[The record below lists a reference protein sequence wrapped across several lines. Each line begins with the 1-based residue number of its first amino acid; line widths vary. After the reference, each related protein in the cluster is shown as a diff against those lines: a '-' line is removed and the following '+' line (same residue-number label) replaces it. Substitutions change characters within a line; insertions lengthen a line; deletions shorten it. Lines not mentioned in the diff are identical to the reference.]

1 MQLEQL
7 LHIIYADK
15 FRSLTKAAEELF
27 ISQSAISQ
35 SISKLEIEL
44 GLPLFTRS
52 RNGVIPTKEAA
63 FFLNRADQIIKLMDE
78 MNEQSKKINQLTR
91 KLSIG
96 TVAGL
101 HLHFLTTALLTFQK
115 KFPLLDI
122 EYIEDSSLAL
132 RESILNSELDISLIV
147 LYEKTIKPHNSLKI
161 QPLMD
166 IKFYVLVSKN
176 SSLSNK
182 PYAKYQDIAG
192 EPLVMHN
199 GEFMN
204 WFLTDYMERNG
215 KLHLLFKSNNT
226 DTLREIIAKGTAI
239 TIETENELYSNPDIM
254 SGQVVPIPLFDL
266 GLPKSSLGLIYSTN
280 KYDTHEKAEIIKSLA
295 TYITE
300 WKYERIL

>member
-132 RESILNSELDISLIV
+132 RESILKSELDISLIV
-147 LYEKTIKPHNSLKI
+147 LYEKTIKPHHSLKI

-226 DTLREIIAKGTAI
+226 DTLRETIAKGTAI

-295 TYITE
+295 AYITE

>member
-1 MQLEQL
+1 
-7 LHIIYADK
+7 
-15 FRSLTKAAEELF
+15 
-27 ISQSAISQ
+27 
-35 SISKLEIEL
+35 
-44 GLPLFTRS
+44 
-52 RNGVIPTKEAA
+52 
-63 FFLNRADQIIKLMDE
+63 
-78 MNEQSKKINQLTR
+78 
-91 KLSIG
+91 
-96 TVAGL
+96 
-101 HLHFLTTALLTFQK
+101 
-115 KFPLLDI
+115 
-122 EYIEDSSLAL
+122 
-132 RESILNSELDISLIV
+132 
-147 LYEKTIKPHNSLKI
+147 
-161 QPLMD
+161 MD

-226 DTLREIIAKGTAI
+226 DTLRETIAKGTAI

>member
-78 MNEQSKKINQLTR
+78 MNEQSQKINQLTR

-101 HLHFLTTALLTFQK
+101 HLNFLTTALLTFQK

-176 SSLSNK
+176 SSLSDK

-280 KYDTHEKAEIIKSLA
+280 KYDTHEKTEIIKSLA